1 MATGGAEETLPNVFT
16 APWRQV
22 VLKTLPNVFT
32 ADWRQVVLRTL
43 PNAKRRR
50 EINASSGAANKTS
63 KMPKGGSGSGKTN
76 KAPADTFMK
85 KPKSDGGTG
94 GSRRGNHDD
103 SRIIENH
110 DTAVTIGNATLV
122 GGGNSGAAA
131 EDASAIFTKDGV
143 QSPTCKRYQTATG
156 EPVGA

>member
-1 MATGGAEETLPNVFT
+1 M
-16 APWRQV
+16 

-94 GSRRGNHDD
+94 GSRNHDD
-103 SRIIENH
+103 SRILEDH
-110 DTAVTIGNATLV
+110 GTAVTNGNATLV
-122 GGGNSGAAA
+122 GGSNSGAAA
-131 EDASAIFTKDGV
+131 EDASAISTRNGV
-143 QSPTCKRYQTATG
+143 QIPTCKPSQTATG